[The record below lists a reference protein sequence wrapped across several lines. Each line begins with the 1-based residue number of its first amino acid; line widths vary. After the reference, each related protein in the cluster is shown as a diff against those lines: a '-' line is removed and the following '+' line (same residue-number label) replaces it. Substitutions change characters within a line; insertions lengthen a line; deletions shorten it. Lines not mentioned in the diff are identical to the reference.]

1 MSRDITRLE
10 AVARMR
16 RDFIAN
22 VSHELKTPLT
32 VLAGFIETLSDV
44 DLDERQRQRCLA
56 LMQDQAK
63 SMQRLVA
70 DLLALSALF
79 EGKGHDAQSAGAHGL
94 VILKALGRRPL
105 KNLQPIVDF
114 APLGNDH
121 PDWCRALAAFDPRHS
136 QFRRNAQPDVIAFER
151 AVADQNRVR
160 QRALTKQMH
169 FIFTRSA
176 RSEPQLLLAPKSYK
190 FYPTA
195 DEARRH
201 FELEPL
207 CEVGELYE
215 VGWGGLQLSHGMT
228 DWRRIEV
235 AEIRRGAR

>member
-1 MSRDITRLE
+1 MNSSIGLSNTQTRVEHNLVGT
-10 AVARMR
+10 A
-16 RDFIAN
+16 
-22 VSHELKTPLT
+22 
-32 VLAGFIETLSDV
+32 
-44 DLDERQRQRCLA
+44 
-56 LMQDQAK
+56 QAHK
-63 SMQRLVA
+63 Y
-70 DLLALSALF
+70 
-79 EGKGHDAQSAGAHGL
+79 
-94 VILKALGRRPL
+94 
-105 KNLQPIVDF
+105 
-114 APLGNDH
+114 
-121 PDWCRALAAFDPRHS
+121 
-136 QFRRNAQPDVIAFER
+136 
-151 AVADQNRVR
+151 
-160 QRALTKQMH
+160 